1 MVDFDPDNDPRLI
14 RSIEC
19 GLLDVAEE
27 TRALVPETEW
37 RDALHRHLHLDFGD
51 QGLNAWIGNLFGI
64 AFLGAGIVVS
74 SYPTSIGRSLKI
86 HTDLERGETRVFL
99 EEPA

>member
-1 MVDFDPDNDPRLI
+1 MVGFDPDNDPRLI

-19 GLLDVAEE
+19 GLLDITEE
-27 TRALVPETEW
+27 TRALISEAEW
-37 RDALHRHLHLDFGD
+37 RAALHRQLHLDIGD

-74 SYPTSIGRSLKI
+74 SYPTSIGRFLKI
-86 HTDLERGETRVFL
+86 HTDLERGERGVF
-99 EEPA
+99 PCRFS